1 MKILSI
7 SQILNK
13 SWELFKRQA
22 GMLVALIFVYVLTS
36 SVLSFIRQ
44 EYFHEYDFTSILFTI
59 LYYIISLILS
69 LGLVRIAIN
78 VVDEERVDLDLLF
91 SERNGTLLL
100 HYFFGGLFIAIVVII
115 GFVFLII
122 PGIYLIFR
130 LQFFQ
135 YALLEHEQPDFW
147 VAINESWEMT
157 KGQVWDLF
165 AIAVCCFFI
174 ILLGLLAF
182 LIGVFVAYPLVLI
195 IYAVVFRVLNPKTK
209 NHLVIQA

>member
-1 MKILSI
+1 MKTLVI

-13 SWELFKRQA
+13 SWELFKAQA

-59 LYYIISLILS
+59 LYYIINLILS

-78 VVDEERVDLDLLF
+78 VVDEKRVDLDLLF

-100 HYFFGGLFIAIVVII
+100 HYFFGGFFIAIVVII

-122 PGIYLIFR
+122 PGIYLMLR

-135 YALLEHEQPDFW
+135 YALIEQEQADFW
-147 VAINESWEMT
+147 IAINESWEMT
-157 KGQVWDLF
+157 KGKVWDLL
-165 AIAVCCFFI
+165 AIAVCCFLII
-174 ILLGLLAF
+174 ILGILAF
-182 LIGVFVAYPLVLI
+182 LVGIFVAYPLVLI
-195 IYAVVFRVLNPKTK
+195 IYAVVFRILNPTT
-209 NHLVIQA
+209 NNMALN